1 MDEEKVLKCG
11 ALCTGGGKSL
21 VKELL
26 GKADFYISGDLGH
39 HDILSLSEMGIGFIE
54 LSHYDSEKIAAELL
68 KERLDEKFKGETE
81 VIISEKGVNPM
92 KVI

>member
-1 MDEEKVLKCG
+1 
-11 ALCTGGGKSL
+11 
-21 VKELL
+21 
-26 GKADFYISGDLGH
+26 
-39 HDILSLSEMGIGFIE
+39 MGIGFIE